1 MTRPTYS
8 GDFYTLLQGYQAQT
22 GVRLPLL
29 NPVDAP
35 NPAPNAALE
44 VHGTTVIALK
54 FQGGVLNVGDRRATA
69 ANAVMYD
76 RADKIIPLD
85 DYTLVAIAGAYGR
98 AMEVVRYLRHA
109 FKYYARSQLQPM
121 SLDGKLQEVS
131 RALSANL
138 PNALGGIGLFIP
150 ILSVYDPERDSGR
163 IFFYD
168 VSGARFETPEYGAA
182 GSGSERIR
190 GVFDYITKTRGPFSQ
205 RPLEEALREAILL
218 LDIAA
223 DLDAAT
229 GGIDKILPTAR
240 YVNREGVFEVPE
252 ATIREIVQS
261 IRNGGG
267 NG

>member
-1 MTRPTYS
+1 MTRTYS
-8 GDFYTLLQGYQAQT
+8 GDFYELLQSYQAQT
-22 GVRLPLL
+22 GVRLPLFS
-29 NPVDAP
+29 PVDAP
-35 NPAPNAALE
+35 NLAPNAALE

-85 DYTLVAIAGAYGR
+85 DYTLIAIAGAYGR

-150 ILSVYDPERDSGR
+150 ILSVYDPDRDCGR

-182 GSGSERIR
+182 GSGSDAFVACSTTSLRRADRSASDRWRRCCVRRSCCWISPP
-190 GVFDYITKTRGPFSQ
+190 TWTRRQ
-205 RPLEEALREAILL
+205 
-218 LDIAA
+218 AA
-223 DLDAAT
+223 STRCCPPRAM
-229 GGIDKILPTAR
+229 
-240 YVNREGVFEVPE
+240 
-252 ATIREIVQS
+252 
-261 IRNGGG
+261 
-267 NG
+267 